1 MPILQKN
8 ADFERPITSSIRFF
22 ADFFVHNTFV
32 PIMNAVSQVPSPEC
46 QIMIVAGER
55 SGDIYG
61 AALARALQARLPGV
75 EIFGCGGEA
84 MRQASVDTVVDSH
97 QISIAGITE
106 VIHGIPRIYRAFHQ
120 LLAEVDRRQPQLAV
134 LIDFPDFNL
143 RMARQLKK
151 RGIPVVYFV
160 SPQVW
165 AWRKGRV
172 QTLKK
177 RIAKMIVI
185 FDFEEEIYQ
194 QAGVPV
200 EYVGHPLVDM
210 MRPHLSRE
218 EFFAKVGLDPSVLTI
233 ALLPGSRHKEF
244 TANLPVMLDA
254 AARLTLHRKLQ
265 FVVAAAP
272 TIDPDWLKTALPDQ
286 PVGGAAVRMIANATH
301 DALQHSDVAVIASG
315 TATLEAA
322 LVERPMVVVYRVS
335 ALTWLVGKLMVKVP
349 FYCMVNILAR
359 KELVPELM
367 QEDFNAANVAGR
379 VEYLLDHLEAREEMT
394 RGFKALKS
402 RLGRGGAIERA
413 ADAIVGVLWSSQTG

>member
-1 MPILQKN
+1 
-8 ADFERPITSSIRFF
+8 
-22 ADFFVHNTFV
+22 
-32 PIMNAVSQVPSPEC
+32 MNAMWQAPSPEC

-61 AALARALQARLPGV
+61 AALARALQVRLPGV
-75 EIFGCGGEA
+75 EVFGCGGEA

-97 QISIAGITE
+97 QISVAGITE
-106 VIHGIPRIYRAFHQ
+106 VIRGIPRVYRAFHQ
-120 LLAEVDRRQPQLAV
+120 LLAEVDHRRPQLAI

-172 QTLKK
+172 ETLKK

-185 FDFEEEIYQ
+185 FDFEEEIYR

-218 EFFAKVGLDPSVLTI
+218 EFFAQIGLDASRETI
-233 ALLPGSRHKEF
+233 ALLPGSRQKEV

-254 AARLTLHRKLQ
+254 ATRLTRHRKLQ
-265 FVVAAAP
+265 FVIAAAP
-272 TIDPDWLKTALPDQ
+272 TIDSAWLETTLLKRYA
-286 PVGGAAVRMIANATH
+286 GGATVRVAANATY
-301 DALQHSDVAVIASG
+301 DALQHCEVAVIASG

-322 LVERPMVVVYRVS
+322 LRERPMVVVYRVS
-335 ALTWLVGKLMVKVP
+335 ALTWLVGKLLVNVP
-349 FYCMVNILAR
+349 YYCMVNILAK

-367 QEDFNAANVAGR
+367 QDNFNAVNVAGR
-379 VEYLLDHLEAREEMT
+379 VEYLLNHPEAREEMI
-394 RGFKALKS
+394 RGLQALKS
-402 RLGRGGAIERA
+402 RLGSGGAVERA
-413 ADAIVGVLWSSQTG
+413 ADAIVGVLRSSQTTLG

>member
-1 MPILQKN
+1 
-8 ADFERPITSSIRFF
+8 
-22 ADFFVHNTFV
+22 
-32 PIMNAVSQVPSPEC
+32 
-46 QIMIVAGER
+46 MIVAGER
-55 SGDIYG
+55 SGDMYG

-97 QISIAGITE
+97 HISIAGITE
-106 VIHGIPRIYRAFHQ
+106 VIHGIPRVYRAFHQ
-120 LLAEVDRRQPQLAV
+120 LLAEVDRRQPRLAV

-185 FDFEEEIYQ
+185 FDFEEEIYRR
-194 QAGVPV
+194 AGVPV

-218 EFFAKVGLDPSVLTI
+218 EFFANAGLDPSVLTI
-233 ALLPGSRHKEF
+233 ALLPGSRQKEV
-244 TANLPVMLDA
+244 TANLPLMLDA
-254 AARLTLHRKLQ
+254 ATLLIRNRKLQ
-265 FVVAAAP
+265 FVIAVAP
-272 TIDPDWLKTALPDQ
+272 TIDPRWLETTLLARY
-286 PVGGAAVRMIANATH
+286 VGGATVRAAANATY
-301 DALQHSDVAVIASG
+301 DALQHAEVAVIASG

-322 LVERPMVVVYRVS
+322 LRERPMVVVYRVS
-335 ALTWLVGKLMVKVP
+335 ALTWLVGKLLVKVP
-349 FYCMVNILAR
+349 YYCIVNILAGR
-359 KELVPELM
+359 ELVPELM
-367 QEDFNAANVAGR
+367 QDDFNAVNVAGR
-379 VEYLLDHLEAREEMT
+379 VEYLLDHPEDREEMI
-394 RGFKALKS
+394 RGFQALKS

-413 ADAIVGVLWSSQTG
+413 ADAIVGVLQSSQTTQKAG

>member
-1 MPILQKN
+1 
-8 ADFERPITSSIRFF
+8 
-22 ADFFVHNTFV
+22 VHNTFV
-32 PIMNAVSQVPSPEC
+32 PIVNAMSQVSSPEC

-61 AALARALQARLPGV
+61 AALARALESRLPGV
-75 EIFGCGGEA
+75 EIFSCGGEA

-106 VIHGIPRIYRAFHQ
+106 VIHGIPRVYRAFHQ

-194 QAGVPV
+194 RAGVPV

-218 EFFAKVGLDPSVLTI
+218 EFFANVGLDPSVPTI
-233 ALLPGSRHKEF
+233 ALLPGSRQKEVA
-244 TANLPVMLDA
+244 ANLPLMLDA
-254 AARLTLHRKLQ
+254 ATRLTRNRKLQ
-265 FVVAAAP
+265 FVIAAAP
-272 TIDPDWLKTALPDQ
+272 TIDPRWLETTLLASY
-286 PVGGAAVRMIANATH
+286 VGGATVCAAANATY
-301 DALQHSDVAVIASG
+301 DALQHSEVAVIASG

-322 LVERPMVVVYRVS
+322 LRERPMVVVYRVS
-335 ALTWLVGKLMVKVP
+335 ALTWLVGKLLVKVP

-367 QEDFNAANVAGR
+367 QDDFNAVNVAAR
-379 VEYLLDHLEAREEMT
+379 VEYLLDHPEDREEMI
-394 RGFKALKS
+394 RGFQALKS

-413 ADAIVGVLWSSQTG
+413 ADAIVGVLQSSQTTQSSG